1 MSSKPRGR
9 LGRGLEA
16 LIPVGPE
23 GGGEADR
30 GLPQWVGVEEVRP
43 SPQQQRQR
51 FGEEQLRELA
61 DSIRE
66 HGVLQPLL
74 LRRQPDG
81 YELIAGERRLRAA
94 RLAGLDRV
102 PAIVR
107 GEVDPQDS
115 LLLGLIE
122 NLQREDLDPIEEAQ
136 GIQSLIESF
145 GFTHEGAAARLGRNR
160 AAVTNS
166 LRLLNGCPALTSAT
180 RAGAISAGHARALVG
195 LPTPADQEYGLKVVL
210 ARGLTV
216 RQTEKWVKE
225 YTPPEPK
232 QRRNRRTDQLAGV
245 RSRLRSGLGEAA
257 DIVGSPERGRV
268 TLRYETPEQL
278 EQLLGRL
285 LG

>member
-122 NLQREDLDPIEEAQ
+122 NLQREDLDPIEEAH

-160 AAVTNS
+160 AAITNS
-166 LRLLNGCPALTSAT
+166 LRLLNGCPALISST

-195 LPTPADQEYGLKVVL
+195 LPTPADQ
-210 ARGLTV
+210 
-216 RQTEKWVKE
+216 
-225 YTPPEPK
+225 
-232 QRRNRRTDQLAGV
+232 
-245 RSRLRSGLGEAA
+245 
-257 DIVGSPERGRV
+257 
-268 TLRYETPEQL
+268 
-278 EQLLGRL
+278 
-285 LG
+285 